1 MKKLYLCRHGKTA
14 WNLERRIQGLT
25 DIELNHE
32 GRTQANKLA
41 KFLKKQINGPV
52 KLLSSPLMRAT
63 QTASPIAEALDT
75 TPEVDDRLIEIN
87 TGEFTGC
94 RLDDLQNDQRW
105 QLHLK
110 DPWHEGYGI
119 GGESS
124 ESVHNRMMALLNEL
138 MHKTMT
144 GVAFLYPMPVP
155 FAIPSWRF
163 SIFRQPI
170 SIILSFTMPPLPSLK
185 SAKASIKWSI
195 STPMK
200 RSGASLKIIAEQ

>member
-1 MKKLYLCRHGKTA
+1 MISNQMKKLYLCRHGKTA

-75 TPEVDDRLIEIN
+75 TLEVDDRLIEIN

-138 MHKTMT
+138 MQQNDDRDVILVSHASPIRHTIM
-144 GVAFLYPMPVP
+144 ALLDIPPAHLYHIVVHN
-155 FAIPSWRF
+155 
-163 SIFRQPI
+163 
-170 SIILSFTMPPLPSLK
+170 
-185 SAKASIKWSI
+185 AS
-195 STPMK
+195 
-200 RSGASLKIIAEQ
+200 ASLFEKREGFYKMVYLNANETMWSMP